1 MRKLIALFALMAMI
15 SAVAPTTNVLAAG
28 SPVGEPVTD
37 APDDGL
43 DGDDDDD
50 GDDGDDGESDETPTK
65 PGSNNGDKSPQTGGS
80 LAFAYIA
87 LIGAAGVSLIAG
99 KKITE

>member
-1 MRKLIALFALMAMI
+1 MRKLIALFALLAII

-28 SPVGEPVTD
+28 SPVGEPVTED
-37 APDDGL
+37 PGDGN
-43 DGDDDDD
+43 G
-50 GDDGDDGESDETPTK
+50 GTGEEEPTD
-65 PGSNNGDKSPQTGGS
+65 PGSNTGDKSPQTGGS

-87 LIGAAGVSLIAG
+87 LVGAAGVSLIAR